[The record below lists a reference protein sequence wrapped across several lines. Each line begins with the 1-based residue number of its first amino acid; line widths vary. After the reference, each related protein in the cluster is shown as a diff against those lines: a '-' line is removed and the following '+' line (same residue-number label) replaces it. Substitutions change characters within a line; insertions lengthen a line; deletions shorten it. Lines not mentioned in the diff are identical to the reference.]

1 MLACRLSSNLDR
13 LLNTIRLAG
22 VDLLS
27 GLGDLLKNSLVREGG
42 DDLGGLILEGDFVAL
57 NTLKLLEDAVDSA
70 RAAAAAHGNAEL
82 VGVGVGHCE
91 KWFVV
96 FVNVRLKLKKMAGY
110 QLKMQRVEQGWGPCW
125 KVGIDL

>member
-1 MLACRLSSNLDR
+1 

-57 NTLKLLEDAVDSA
+57 NTCKISLLAAV
-70 RAAAAAHGNAEL
+70 RG
-82 VGVGVGHCE
+82 
-91 KWFVV
+91 
-96 FVNVRLKLKKMAGY
+96 
-110 QLKMQRVEQGWGPCW
+110 
-125 KVGIDL
+125 